1 MGTTD
6 TSYDYLMNIATGL
19 YLICYIPELY
29 ANYKNKNAN
38 IWNVPEKVLILLGTG
53 FALTYGV
60 LIQDTAIVINY
71 APLFGLDS
79 IAMLMRMFYA
89 YKNAKAQQHI
99 VLEEVKSSVEDSSTT
114 NGTVSETT
122 GSDTAKVR

>member
-6 TSYDYLMNIATGL
+6 TSYDYLMNTATAL

-38 IWNVPEKVLILLGTG
+38 IWNVPEKILIFFGTG

-60 LIQDTAIVINY
+60 LIKDTAIIINY
-71 APLFGLDS
+71 APLFGLDT
-79 IAMLMRMFYA
+79 IAMLMRIFYA
-89 YKNAKAQQHI
+89 YKTLQMQRHI
-99 VLEEVKSSVEDSSTT
+99 VLEDTKSSVEDSRSDGLTSQTTST
-114 NGTVSETT
+114 
-122 GSDTAKVR
+122 DTIQVR